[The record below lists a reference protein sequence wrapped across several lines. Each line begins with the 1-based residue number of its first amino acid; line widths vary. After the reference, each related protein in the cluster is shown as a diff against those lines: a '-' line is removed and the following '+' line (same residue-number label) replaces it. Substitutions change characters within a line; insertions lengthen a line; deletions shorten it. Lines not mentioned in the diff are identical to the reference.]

1 MSTLQIVLSAVCAL
15 AALSLV
21 IEIIRDRQP
30 GNVSFFTLVAIEVG
44 LLVQLVWGIV
54 RVIDDHRGVDVA
66 TYLGYLV
73 GALVLLPVGFLWS
86 ASEKNRGG
94 TAVLLVAVV
103 VMPVLLLRLHDIW
116 SVHV

>member
-1 MSTLQIVLSAVCAL
+1 MDLFQIILSGICGL

-21 IEIIRDRQP
+21 VEIVRDRQP
-30 GNVSFFTLVAIEVG
+30 GNITFFALVAVELG
-44 LLVQLVWGIV
+44 LLVQLVWGIA
-54 RVIDDHRGVDVA
+54 RVVDDHRGVEVG

-116 SVHV
+116 SLHV